1 MFSRCILDTIE
12 SVRCLY
18 LAKSIFMKKVFIL
31 VALSFGIISNNY
43 GQSLVLAEATGLVEA
58 SLDTLG
64 SLGELEV
71 DWGVVNTTG
80 SAVAVKARRNII
92 QEVPG
97 STNYFCWGVCYDE
110 TVTISS
116 VSQTIQAADT
126 NFTFYA
132 HYLPHGNAGLTAI
145 EYVFYLTSNSTDIAS
160 QTVRYCVDADCTLG
174 TNQDNS
180 LPTLAM
186 SSSNPLVGV
195 GSIQYHLNSPSGKME
210 IYNLMGQSVGQYNL
224 TNNNGFVIIDAQDFA
239 SGQYVVSIINGNGQ
253 RGTLPL
259 IIQ

>member
-1 MFSRCILDTIE
+1 LDTIKC
-12 SVRCLY
+12 VWCLY

-31 VALSFGIISNNY
+31 VAMSCGFLVNSHA
-43 GQSLVLAEATGLVEA
+43 QSLLLAEASSLIEA

-80 SAVAVKARRNII
+80 SAVAVKARRNVI
-92 QEVPG
+92 QEVAG

-110 TVTISS
+110 TVTIST
-116 VSQTIQAADT
+116 VSQTIQASDT

-145 EYVFYLTSNSTDIAS
+145 EYVFYLASNSTDMAS
-160 QTVRYCVDADCTLG
+160 QIVRYCVDADCTLG
-174 TNQDNS
+174 TNEENT

-186 SSSNPLVGV
+186 GSANPLVGI
-195 GSIQYHLNSPSGKME
+195 GSIQYQLNSPSGKME

>member
-1 MFSRCILDTIE
+1 MDTIKCLW
-12 SVRCLY
+12 CLY
-18 LAKSIFMKKVFIL
+18 LTKSIFMKKVFIL
-31 VALSFGIISNNY
+31 IAMSCGFLVNSQA
-43 GQSLVLAEATGLVEA
+43 QSLLLADASSLVEA

-80 SAVAVKARRNII
+80 SAVAVKARRNVI
-92 QEVPG
+92 QEVAG

-110 TVTISS
+110 TVTIST
-116 VSQTIQAADT
+116 VSQTIQASDT

-145 EYVFYLTSNSTDIAS
+145 EYVFYLASNSTDMAS
-160 QTVRYCVDADCTLG
+160 QILRYCVDADCTLG
-174 TNQDNS
+174 TNEENT

-186 SSSNPLVGV
+186 SSANPLVGI
-195 GSIQYHLNSPSGKME
+195 GSIQYQLNSPSGKME

>member
-1 MFSRCILDTIE
+1 
-12 SVRCLY
+12 
-18 LAKSIFMKKVFIL
+18 MKKVFIL
-31 VALSFGIISNNY
+31 IVLACGFQVNTQA
-43 GQSLVLAEATGLVEA
+43 QSLSLAESTDLVEA

-64 SLGELEV
+64 ANGELQVE
-71 DWGVVNTTG
+71 WGVVNTTG
-80 SAVAVKARRNII
+80 AAVSVKARRNVI
-92 QEVPG
+92 QEVAG

-110 TVTISS
+110 TVTIST

-145 EYVFYLTSNSTDIAS
+145 EYVFYLSSNSSDIVS

-174 TNQDNS
+174 VSDLS
-180 LPTLAM
+180 VSPSVHM
-186 SSSNPLVGV
+186 SSANPLSGV
-195 GSIQYHLNSPSGKME
+195 GSIQYQLNAAAGKME

-224 TNNNGFVIIDAQDFA
+224 TSSQGFILIDSNDFA
-239 SGQYVVSIINGNGQ
+239 SGQYMVSITNSNGQ
-253 RGTLPL
+253 RGSLPL

>member
-1 MFSRCILDTIE
+1 MDTIE

-31 VALSFGIISNNY
+31 VALSCGIISNNY
-43 GQSLVLAEATGLVEA
+43 GQSLVLADATGLVEA

-80 SAVAVKARRNII
+80 SPVSVKARRNII

-145 EYVFYLTSNSTDIAS
+145 EYVFYLTSNSSDIAS

-174 TNQDNS
+174 TNESNS

-210 IYNLMGQSVGQYNL
+210 IYNLMGQSVGHYNL
-224 TNNNGFVIIDAQDFA
+224 TNNNGFVIIDSQDFA

>member
-1 MFSRCILDTIE
+1 MDTYCNQA
-12 SVRCLY
+12 CLS

-31 VALSFGIISNNY
+31 IVLACGFQVY
-43 GQSLVLAEATGLVEA
+43 TQAQSLSLADATGLVQA

-64 SLGELEV
+64 AAGELQVE
-71 DWGVVNTTG
+71 WGVVNTTG
-80 SAVAVKARRNII
+80 AAVSVKARRNII
-92 QEVPG
+92 QEVAG

-110 TVTISS
+110 TVTIST

-126 NFTFYA
+126 NYTFYA

-145 EYVFYLTSNSTDIAS
+145 EYVFYLSSNSTDMIS

-174 TNQDNS
+174 VANHAA
-180 LPTLAM
+180 LPSMQM
-186 SSSNPLVGV
+186 SSANPLSGV
-195 GSIQYHLNSPSGKME
+195 GSIQYQLNDAQGKME
-210 IYNLMGQSVGQYNL
+210 IYNLMGQTVGQFNL
-224 TNNNGFVIIDAQDFA
+224 TSSQGFVIIDSNDFA
-239 SGQYVVSIINGNGQ
+239 SGQYVVSIINSNGQ

>member
-1 MFSRCILDTIE
+1 
-12 SVRCLY
+12 

-31 VALSFGIISNNY
+31 VALTCGILS
-43 GQSLVLAEATGLVEA
+43 GSQAQSLTLADATGLVEA

-64 SLGELEV
+64 AAGELQAE
-71 DWGVVNTTG
+71 WGVVNTTG
-80 SAVAVKARRNII
+80 AAVSVKARRNVI
-92 QEVPG
+92 QEVAG
-97 STNYFCWGVCYDE
+97 SSNYFCWGVCYDE
-110 TVTISS
+110 TVTIST

-145 EYVFYLTSNSTDIAS
+145 EYVFYLASNSTDMTS
-160 QTVRYCVDADCTLG
+160 QIVRYCVDADCTLG
-174 TNQDNS
+174 LQESVSTPM
-180 LPTLAM
+180 LTM
-186 SSSNPLVGV
+186 SSANPLSGV
-195 GSIQYHLNSPSGKME
+195 GSIQYQLNAASGKME

-224 TNNNGFVIIDAQDFA
+224 TSKIGFVLVDANNFA
-239 SGQYVVSIINGNGQ
+239 PGQYVVSVINSNGQ

>member
-1 MFSRCILDTIE
+1 
-12 SVRCLY
+12 
-18 LAKSIFMKKVFIL
+18 MKKVFIL
-31 VALSFGIISNNY
+31 VALSCGIISSNY
-43 GQSLVLAEATGLVEA
+43 AQSLVLAEATGLVEA

-80 SAVAVKARRNII
+80 AAVAVKARRNII

-110 TVTISS
+110 TVTIST

-145 EYVFYLTSNSTDIAS
+145 EYVFYLSSNSTDVAS
-160 QTVRYCVDADCTLG
+160 QIVRYCVDADCTLG
-174 TNQDNS
+174 TNESNS
-180 LPTLAM
+180 MPTLAM

-210 IYNLMGQSVGQYNL
+210 IYNLMGQSVGQFNL
-224 TNNNGFVIIDAQDFA
+224 TNNNGFVLIDAQDFA